1 MTQRRVLLHT
11 PAALP
16 LVAILPKAWAQSC
29 PDKPVRGVVPFAP
42 GNTLDTVFIAGS
54 FATVVSFVVARGA

>member
-1 MTQRRVLLHT
+1 MIQGYVLLHT
-11 PAALP
+11 PADLP

-29 PDKPVRGVVPFAP
+29 PDTPVRVVAPFAP

-54 FATVVSFVVARGA
+54 FATVVSLVVARGA